1 MPTTFSAVQDRFV
14 SYSVLESGTPSWTSA
29 ALVVHM
35 RQAGLSEL
43 TRLMEKTSCRTSG
56 LTTSLNIS
64 HLRQTDSQSR
74 APRGLRIT

>member
-43 TRLMEKTSCRTSG
+43 TRLMEKTVPYPG